1 MRRHRDRGG
10 DGDSRGRAD
19 RPQATSVIGA
29 AREAAISAA
38 LSYARKVAGM
48 AGGGRLT
55 ALDNETQ
62 RIILVPAAPRLTP
75 RR

>member
-1 MRRHRDRGG
+1 MATAAAAPIGRRRQA
-10 DGDSRGRAD
+10 SSA
-19 RPQATSVIGA
+19 RPG
-29 AREAAISAA
+29 EAAISAA
-38 LSYARKVAGM
+38 MSNARKAARM
-48 AGGGRLT
+48 SGGGRLT